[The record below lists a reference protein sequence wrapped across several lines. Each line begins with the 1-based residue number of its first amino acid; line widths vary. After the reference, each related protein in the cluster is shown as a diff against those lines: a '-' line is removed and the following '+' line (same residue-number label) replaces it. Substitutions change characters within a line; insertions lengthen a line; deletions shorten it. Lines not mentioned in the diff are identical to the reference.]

1 MSEFG
6 EQPIVSLILRI
17 NDYVQK
23 NSYVQIHSLFVNL
36 LKYWSDLM
44 EVFNERC
51 AGLDVHSESIVACVM
66 IGTRDDEV
74 YKETQTFPTLTK
86 DLFRLLKW
94 LESHGVTHIAMESTG
109 VYWKPLYNILED
121 YFDITLA
128 NAQRIKNVPGRKTD
142 VSDAEWIAKLL
153 RHGLIEKSFV
163 PSEDIRN
170 LRDLTRLRKKWIG
183 HLTSEKNRIQ
193 KVLECSNIKLS
204 SVISDVFGVSGRK
217 LLKKLISKGYV
228 DAEDVETS
236 IHGKMAH
243 KKQMITDSLF
253 GTLNDHQIFL
263 IKQSWQHIIYLESL
277 IKEIEERIDDVL
289 KKYNEEMNL
298 LLTIPGIKKDSA
310 AIIIAE
316 IGVNMEQFPTSQHL
330 ASWAGVAPGNHESA
344 GKRRSTRTNKG
355 NPHIKSAMCEVA
367 WAVSRSRNRWLA
379 AKYWSIAAR
388 RGKKKALVAISHRM
402 LRIIYS
408 MLINKE
414 CYKEPQI
421 S

>member
-1 MSEFG
+1 M
-6 EQPIVSLILRI
+6 
-17 NDYVQK
+17 D
-23 NSYVQIHSLFVNL
+23 
-36 LKYWSDLM
+36 
-44 EVFNERC
+44 VFIERC
-51 AGLDVHSESIVACVM
+51 AGLDVHSETIVACV
-66 IGTRDDEV
+66 ISGNQEEDLIIQTE
-74 YKETQTFPTLTK
+74 TFPTLTK

-94 LESHGVTHIAMESTG
+94 LESHDVTHIAMESTG
-109 VYWKPLYNILED
+109 VYWKPVYNILED

-163 PSEDIRN
+163 PPEDIRN
-170 LRDLTRLRKKWIG
+170 LRDLTRLRRKWLG

-217 LLKKLISKGYV
+217 LLEKLISNGYV
-228 DAEDVETS
+228 DASDVESS

-263 IKQSWQHIIYLESL
+263 IRLSWQHIIYIESL
-277 IKEIEERIDDVL
+277 ISEIEGKIDDFL
-289 KKYNEEMNL
+289 ENYKEELNL
-298 LLTIPGIKKDSA
+298 LVTIPGIKKDTA
-310 AIIIAE
+310 AVIIAE
-316 IGVNMEQFPTSQHL
+316 IGIDMDQFPTSQHL
-330 ASWAGVAPGNHESA
+330 ASWAGVAPGNYESA
-344 GKRRSTRTNKG
+344 GKRKSTRTTNG
-355 NPHIKSAMCEVA
+355 NPHIKSAMCEAA
-367 WAVSRSRNRWLA
+367 WAVSRCRNRWLA
-379 AKYWSIAAR
+379 TKYWSLASR

-414 CYKEPQI
+414 SFKETQLT
-421 S
+421 